1 MATVSIQR
9 STMWM
14 AISLQE
20 KDPALPTPISVRM
33 LWEVWVRQ
41 SLIKGPKFWRHL
53 KCKTAI

>member
-1 MATVSIQR
+1 VSIQR

-41 SLIKGPKFWRHL
+41 SLKKRTKILASFKM
-53 KCKTAI
+53 